1 MAADGGTAYW
11 GSSVTILITGAT
23 GFIGRRLTQ
32 SLLDRGFLV
41 RAAVRTLDPLLNV
54 QQVLVPQIATEFES
68 WRPLVKGCDTV
79 VHLIARVHILDECHP
94 DPLSAFRAVNV
105 EILRA
110 CALAA
115 AHEGIRRFILVSS
128 IGVHGNASSTQPI
141 SVTDQLAPCS
151 SYAISKAEAELAL
164 CAVAVE
170 HGMQWTIIRPP
181 LVYGAG
187 APGNMQSMMLVLSKR
202 IPLPL
207 ACVTDNRRSF
217 VAIDNL
223 VDLLTTCLN
232 HPAAANQVFLVS
244 DGEDISTADLL
255 QRLGRA
261 MDRPAL
267 LFPVSVAFLWVAARL
282 MGKSDMAQRLLGSL
296 QVDIEHTRSALAWN
310 PPLSVDEGLRR
321 ATEGFLP

>member
-1 MAADGGTAYW
+1 MAEDGGAAYW
-11 GSSVTILITGAT
+11 CSSVTVLITGAN

-41 RAAVRTLDPLLNV
+41 RAAVRTLDPLLDV
-54 QQVLVPQIATEFES
+54 QQVVVPQTATEFES
-68 WRPLVKGCDTV
+68 WMPLVKGCDTV
-79 VHLIARVHILDECHP
+79 VHLIARVHVLDECHP

-105 EILRA
+105 EILQA

-141 SVTDQLAPCS
+141 CVTDQLAPCS
-151 SYAISKAEAELAL
+151 SYAISKAEAEQAL
-164 CAVAVE
+164 RAVAVE

-187 APGNMQSMMLVLSKR
+187 APGNMQSMMQVLSKR

-223 VDLLTTCLN
+223 VDLLITCIN
-232 HPAAANQVFLVS
+232 HPSAANQAFLIS
-244 DGEDISTADLL
+244 DGEDLSTVDLL

-267 LFPVSVAFLWVAARL
+267 LFPMSVALLWTAARL
-282 MGKSDMAQRLLGSL
+282 MGKSDTAQRLLGSL
-296 QVDIEHTRSALAWN
+296 QVDIEHTRCTLEWA